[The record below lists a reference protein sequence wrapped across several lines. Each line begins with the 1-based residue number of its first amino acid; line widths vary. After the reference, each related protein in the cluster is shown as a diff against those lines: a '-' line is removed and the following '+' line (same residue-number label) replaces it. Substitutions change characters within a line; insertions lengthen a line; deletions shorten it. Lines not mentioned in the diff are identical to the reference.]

1 MERPLRNLRL
11 LLGLLMV
18 VLFFGPIIAVIMV
31 FDDWLDPIVFT
42 ALEPGTFPFAV
53 FRLVELA
60 AGCGFVFACWCLTFG
75 WLDEISTWLDN
86 RSRMIDRKL

>member
-1 MERPLRNLRL
+1 MERPLRNLPL
-11 LLGLLMV
+11 LLELLMV

-42 ALEPGTFPFAV
+42 ALEPGSFSFAV

-60 AGCGFVFACWCLTFG
+60 AGFGFVFACWCWTGG
-75 WLDEISTWLDN
+75 WLDEISTWFDN
-86 RSRMIDRKL
+86 RSRMIDREP

>member
-11 LLGLLMV
+11 LLELLMV
-18 VLFFGPIIAVIMV
+18 VLFFGPIIAIIMV

-60 AGCGFVFACWCLTFG
+60 AGFGFVYASWRWIGDRL
-75 WLDEISTWLDN
+75 EEMRTWLDN
-86 RSRMIDRKL
+86 RSRMIDREP

>member
-1 MERPLRNLRL
+1 
-11 LLGLLMV
+11 MV
-18 VLFFGPIIAVIMV
+18 VLYFGPIIAVIMV

-60 AGCGFVFACWCLTFG
+60 AGFGFVYACWRLIG
-75 WLDEISTWLDN
+75 DRLDEMRTWLDN
-86 RSRMIDRKL
+86 RSRMIDREP